1 MKLKKMIALVA
12 STVLCI
18 GMLAGCGGSASNNQS
33 AQTSAQT
40 SDKSASAKKV
50 IGFAQVGAESGW
62 RTAETDSIKSIPTL
76 DSNFDLK
83 FSDGQ
88 QKQENQIKAI
98 RSFIAQKVDL
108 IALDPVVETGW
119 DTVLKEAKD
128 AKIPVVIVDRKVTV
142 SDDSL
147 YQCFLGS
154 DMVSE
159 GKKAAQILIDKF
171 GKDATLNIAELQGTV
186 GSTAMVGR
194 QQGFNDAIKDCPNY
208 KIIKSQ
214 TGDFTRAK
222 GKEVMEAF
230 LKSDGD
236 KINVLWSHNDD
247 MAMGA
252 IQAIEEYGKKPGQD
266 IFIVS
271 VDGIKDIFQAMVD
284 GKANATVEC
293 NPLLGPQLLEVSK
306 NILDGKQVEKS
317 INSKEGQFLQ
327 KDAAAELPNRKY

>member
-1 MKLKKMIALVA
+1 MKFKKMVALMA
-12 STVLCI
+12 GTVLCV
-18 GMLAGCGGSASNNQS
+18 GMLAGCGSSS
-33 AQTSAQT
+33 SQTSSSAA
-40 SDKSASAKKV
+40 SESKSGKKV

-76 DSNFDLK
+76 DPNFDLK

-142 SDDSL
+142 SDESL
-147 YQCFLGS
+147 YKCFLGS
-154 DMVSE
+154 DMVEE
-159 GKKAAQILIDKF
+159 GKKAAQVLIDKF
-171 GKDATLNIAELQGTV
+171 GKDAKLNIAELQGTV

-194 QQGFNDAIKDCPNY
+194 QQGFNDTIKDCPNY

-230 LKSDGD
+230 LKSDGNN
-236 KINVLWSHNDD
+236 INVLWAHNDD
-247 MAMGA
+247 MAVGA

-271 VDGIKDIFQAMVD
+271 VDGIKDMFKVMAE
-284 GKANATVEC
+284 GKSNAIIEC
-293 NPLLGPQLLEVSK
+293 NPLLGPQLLETAK
-306 NILDGKQVEKS
+306 NVLDGKTVERS
-317 INSKEGQFLQ
+317 IKSKESQFLQ

>member
-1 MKLKKMIALVA
+1 MKFKKMFALVA
-12 STVLCI
+12 SAVLCV
-18 GMLAGCGGSASNNQS
+18 GMLAGCGGSSS
-33 AQTSAQT
+33 AGTAESAKDN
-40 SDKSASAKKV
+40 SSAKKV

-62 RTAETDSIKSIPTL
+62 RTAETDSIKTIPTL
-76 DSNFDLK
+76 DPNFELK

-98 RSFIAQKVDL
+98 RSFIAQKVDI

-119 DTVLKEAKD
+119 DTVLQEAKD

-142 SDDSL
+142 ADESL
-147 YQCFLGS
+147 YKCFLGS
-154 DMVSE
+154 DMVEE
-159 GKKAAQILIDKF
+159 GKKAAQVIIDKF
-171 GKDATLNIAELQGTV
+171 GKDAQLNIAELQGTV

-194 QQGFNDAIKDCPNY
+194 QQGFNDTIKDCPNY

-236 KINVLWSHNDD
+236 KINVLWAHNDD
-247 MAMGA
+247 MAVGA
-252 IQAIEEYGKKPGQD
+252 VQAIEEYGKKPGQD

-271 VDGIKDIFQAMVD
+271 VDGIKDMF
-284 GKANATVEC
+284 
-293 NPLLGPQLLEVSK
+293 
-306 NILDGKQVEKS
+306 
-317 INSKEGQFLQ
+317 
-327 KDAAAELPNRKY
+327 

>member
-1 MKLKKMIALVA
+1 MKFKKMVALMA
-12 STVLCI
+12 SAVLCV
-18 GMLAGCGGSASNNQS
+18 GMLAGCGSSSTATSAGSASGS
-33 AQTSAQT
+33 S
-40 SDKSASAKKV
+40 SAKKV

-83 FSDGQ
+83 LSDGQ

-98 RSFIAQKVDL
+98 RSFIAQKVDI

-142 SDDSL
+142 SDESL
-147 YQCFLGS
+147 YKCFLGS
-154 DMVSE
+154 DMVEE
-159 GKKAAQILIDKF
+159 GKKAAQVVIDKF
-171 GKDATLNIAELQGTV
+171 GKDAKLNIAELQGTV

-194 QQGFNDAIKDCPNY
+194 QQGFNDTIKDCPNY

-236 KINVLWSHNDD
+236 KINVLWAHNDD
-247 MAMGA
+247 MGVGA

-271 VDGIKDIFQAMVD
+271 VDGIKDMFQLMAD
-284 GKANATVEC
+284 GKSNAIIEC

-306 NILDGKQVEKS
+306 NILDGKEVERS
-317 INSKEGQFLQ
+317 IKSKESQFLQ
-327 KDAAAELPNRKY
+327 KDAATELPNRKY

>member
-1 MKLKKMIALVA
+1 MKLKRVISLIAGV
-12 STVLCI
+12 VLCV
-18 GMLAGCGGSASNNQS
+18 GMLAGCGGASNSGASGDSSASS
-33 AQTSAQT
+33 GGSE
-40 SDKSASAKKV
+40 KRI

-62 RTAETDSIKSIPTL
+62 RTAESESIKSIPTL
-76 DSNFDLK
+76 NSNYEVK

-119 DTVLKEAKD
+119 DTVLQEAKD
-128 AKIPVVIVDRKVTV
+128 ANIPVVIVDRNVQV

-147 YQCFLGS
+147 YRCFLGS
-154 DMVSE
+154 DMEEE
-159 GKKAAQILIDKF
+159 GKKAAQIVIDQF
-171 GKDATLNIAELQGTV
+171 GADAPLNIAELQGTV

-194 QQGFNDAIKDCPNY
+194 QKGFNAVIEEKAPNY

-236 KINVLWSHNDD
+236 NIDVLWSHNDD
-247 MAMGA
+247 MAIGA
-252 IQAIEEYGKKPGQD
+252 IQAIEEYGLEPGKD
-266 IFIVS
+266 IYIIS
-271 VDGIKDIFQAMVD
+271 CDGIKDMFELMAE
-284 GKANATVEC
+284 GKSNAIIEC
-293 NPLLGPQLLEVSK
+293 NPLLGPQLLEVSEK
-306 NILDGKQVEKS
+306 ILNGEEPDRVIKS
-317 INSKEGQFLQ
+317 NEGTFLQ
-327 KDAAAELPNRKY
+327 ADAEKELPNRKY

>member
-1 MKLKKMIALVA
+1 MKLKKMVALMA

-18 GMLAGCGGSASNNQS
+18 GMLVGCGSAGSGSAGQATKEKS
-33 AQTSAQT
+33 
-40 SDKSASAKKV
+40 SDKKV

-62 RTAETDSIKSIPTL
+62 RTAETDSIKTIPTL
-76 DSNFDLK
+76 DPNFDLK

-128 AKIPVVIVDRKVTV
+128 ANIPVVIVDRKVTV
-142 SDDSL
+142 SDESL
-147 YQCFLGS
+147 YECFLGS
-154 DMVSE
+154 DMVEE
-159 GKKAAQILIDKF
+159 GKKAAQIVIDEF
-171 GKDATLNIAELQGTV
+171 GKDAQLNIAELQGTV

-194 QQGFNDAIKDCPNY
+194 QQGFNEAIKDCPNY

-236 KINVLWSHNDD
+236 SINVLWSHNDD
-247 MAMGA
+247 MAVGA
-252 IQAIEEYGKKPGQD
+252 IQAIEEYGKKPGED

-271 VDGIKDIFQAMVD
+271 VDGIKDIFQAMAD

-306 NILDGKQVEKS
+306 DILDGKQVEKI
-317 INSKEGQFLQ
+317 INSNESQFLQ
-327 KDAAAELPNRKY
+327 KDSAAELPNRKY

>member
-1 MKLKKMIALVA
+1 MKLKKMVALMA

-18 GMLAGCGGSASNNQS
+18 GMLVGCGSAGSGSAGQAAKEKS
-33 AQTSAQT
+33 
-40 SDKSASAKKV
+40 SDKKV

-62 RTAETDSIKSIPTL
+62 RTAETDSIKTIPTL
-76 DSNFDLK
+76 DPNFDLK

-128 AKIPVVIVDRKVTV
+128 ANIPVVIVDRKVTV
-142 SDDSL
+142 SDESL
-147 YQCFLGS
+147 YECFLGS
-154 DMVSE
+154 DMVEE
-159 GKKAAQILIDKF
+159 GKKAAQIVIDEF
-171 GKDATLNIAELQGTV
+171 GKDAQLNIAELQGTV

-194 QQGFNDAIKDCPNY
+194 QQGFNEAIKDCPNY

-236 KINVLWSHNDD
+236 SINVLWSHNDD
-247 MAMGA
+247 MAVGA
-252 IQAIEEYGKKPGQD
+252 IQAIEEYGKKPGED

-271 VDGIKDIFQAMVD
+271 VDGIKDIFQAMAD

-306 NILDGKQVEKS
+306 DILDGKQVEKV
-317 INSKEGQFLQ
+317 INSNESQFLQ